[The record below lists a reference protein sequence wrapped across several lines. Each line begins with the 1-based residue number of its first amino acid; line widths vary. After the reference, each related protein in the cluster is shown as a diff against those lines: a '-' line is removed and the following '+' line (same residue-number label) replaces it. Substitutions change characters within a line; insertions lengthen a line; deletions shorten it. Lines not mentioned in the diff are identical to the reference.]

1 MREAEPV
8 SGVRGHWRAP
18 RRRLCVVPQCSA
30 NSNIDRADADTD
42 QFIAERYRFDDVV
55 ARRHNLAFHNLA
67 CHNLAR
73 DRLGERAVTRLR
85 GDVVRNA
92 RDRGRRIGRA
102 FGAIVPHGPGTA
114 DGPPREPVIVLFHG
128 FADIA
133 ANIVD
138 MSGIG
143 TIAVG
148 HGVIVVAPEAT
159 GSPPSWHIGQSE
171 FGDVQFTDAV
181 LALVRASS
189 WRRHECHLVG
199 RLQCRVGVGGCVRL
213 LAHARYCGDLDAL
226 WTAAADL
233 PVGHHTQHH
242 DGARNR

>member
-1 MREAEPV
+1 MRLSRSAASVAIGALLAAVFASCP
-8 SGVRGHWRAP
+8 SAAP
-18 RRRLCVVPQCSA
+18 TATSIEQTLTLISSSPSA
-30 NSNIDRADADTD
+30 TASTI
-42 QFIAERYRFDDVV
+42 
-55 ARRHNLAFHNLA
+55 ARRHNLACHNLA

-114 DGPPREPVIVLFHG
+114 DGPPCAPVIVLFHG
-128 FADIA
+128 FADTA